1 MGLYRKTYL
10 CVCEGQQ
17 EVMYLKHL
25 ASLLK
30 QMPQRIV
37 TFNTSEGTARKLMK
51 TYTEYDNA
59 CLFDYDFEETQFKD
73 NIEICTSLQRK
84 SSISKNGKKVYHAF
98 SNVNFD
104 LWLVLHKENFSRPV
118 TSNDAYVASVRR
130 LYSLPT
136 TNDIKCK
143 DAMDKILS
151 QITLTDVK
159 MAIARTDKIRSA
171 KLMTDRHVIGS
182 IEYYDNPDFS
192 LHEFLKIVLKDCG
205 ELA

>member
-1 MGLYRKTYL
+1 MKLYRKTYL

-17 EVMYLKHL
+17 EVMYLNHL

-37 TFNTSEGTARKLMK
+37 TFNTSEGNARKLIK
-51 TYTEYDNA
+51 NYTEYDNA

-84 SSISKNGKKVYHAF
+84 SSSIKNGKKVYHAF

-104 LWLVLHKENFSRPV
+104 LWLVLHKESFNRPV

-130 LYSLPT
+130 LYSLPAT
-136 TNDIKCK
+136 IDIKSK

-151 QITLTDVK
+151 QITLSDVK
-159 MAIARTDKIRSA
+159 AAIERADKIRSA
-171 KLMTDRHVIGS
+171 KLTADRHIIGS
-182 IEYYDNPDFS
+182 MEYYDNPDFS
-192 LHEFLKIVLKDCG
+192 LHEFKKVVLKECK
-205 ELA
+205 EL